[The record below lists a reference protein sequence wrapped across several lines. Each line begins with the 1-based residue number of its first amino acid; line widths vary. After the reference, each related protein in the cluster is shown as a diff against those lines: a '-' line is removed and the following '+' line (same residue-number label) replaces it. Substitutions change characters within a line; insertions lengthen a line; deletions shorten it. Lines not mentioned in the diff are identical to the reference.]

1 MPKVAAPKR
10 AEKQRRSMEHHVGGF
25 LDQPEYNPGGVYDDS
40 RIKHGAVGKYYD
52 AHVATVVPG
61 TKLTALELTALDD
74 GGSNLTLES
83 VPRPTFYQNVR
94 AARAAGGQY
103 ATATWGGR
111 STLSD
116 EQNKL
121 LHTRLMAIESEYGV
135 LTRGDIDFELWV
147 LLLEKWTGEEE
158 RDLAAWCRRVHTSMK
173 KAGGDKWLK
182 NFRKW
187 CSKRDLSFSQTTHK
201 RPLEAHKAQKCL
213 PENYVEWLRTL
224 IYTDALIQLQEAMVE
239 NPNMNYEGWLMPSS
253 GLVTRDRDRGC
264 GVLEDDA
271 LFVFKHG
278 KCSHAVLDVEVRPVP
293 KGQVV
298 AVDEV
303 RL

>member
-40 RIKHGAVGKYYD
+40 RIQHGAVGKYYD

-61 TKLTALELTALDD
+61 TKLTALDD

-94 AARAAGGQY
+94 AARAACGQY

-239 NPNMNYEGWLMPSS
+239 NPNMNYEGWLAA
-253 GLVTRDRDRGC
+253 GRRRARRVQAREVLARRAGC
-264 GVLEDDA
+264 GGSPRA
-271 LFVFKHG
+271 KRAG
-278 KCSHAVLDVEVRPVP
+278 R
-293 KGQVV
+293 GGG
-298 AVDEV
+298 
-303 RL
+303 